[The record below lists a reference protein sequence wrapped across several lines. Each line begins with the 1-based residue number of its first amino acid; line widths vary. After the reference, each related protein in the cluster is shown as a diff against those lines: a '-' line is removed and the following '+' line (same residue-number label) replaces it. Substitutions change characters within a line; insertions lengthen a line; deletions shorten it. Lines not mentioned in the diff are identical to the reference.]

1 MKVIINNVQSVLSV
15 GGTDFLIDP
24 DLMQRFR
31 EYLSVKVP
39 GSYFANKFLK
49 YHWDGVKFFITP
61 KGKFATGFLPV
72 FLAYVE
78 EEYPQLEVEIIDERG
93 FIPQFRMI
101 FQSLIG
107 NRTIND
113 QYIHQKNVIEAFNNF
128 IVFRGQQI
136 YFPRGVADAS
146 TNAGKT
152 SIIAGIYLNLID
164 PGRMLIVIHRKTIYR
179 ELLVYYQSIFEE
191 VGEINDGHYNVQ
203 PKIVLA
209 MIQTLARRIEDPNV
223 KKDLGEFTVLAVDES
238 HRAGSTMYTKT
249 LVHCNSPIRIFVS
262 GSAFDSKD
270 VVSNMIIVGLSGRKL
285 IKVSKKELMD
295 KGISSPIK
303 VKIHLCN
310 TILRA
315 PVLIYSECQ
324 ELLIHKS
331 QERASIMFEIIK
343 SRINIGPILI
353 AVEETEHGK
362 YLMET
367 LNTMHKHEEIFE
379 KCNIALTHSKDPDI
393 FVKADAFRTG
403 DIDVLISTSVLRE
416 GVNLPLI
423 QTIIYAPGGHSG
435 VYLRQWMGRGERI
448 DESKTETEFHDF
460 YDIGPFVG
468 PHSLHRLKMYQAEDL
483 EVKMD
488 FEKKDLR
495 RMTNVV
501 IN

>member
-1 MKVIINNVQSVLSV
+1 MKLIINNVQSVLSI
-15 GGTDFLIDP
+15 GGRDHLVDA
-24 DLMQRFR
+24 DLMQHFR
-31 EYLSVKVP
+31 DYLSIKVP

-78 EEYPQLEVEIIDERG
+78 EEYPTLDVEIIDERG
-93 FIPQFRMI
+93 IIPEFLPV
-101 FQSLIG
+101 FQPEIG
-107 NRTIND
+107 NRVINE
-113 QYIHQKNVIEAFNNF
+113 QYVHQKHVIEAFNNW
-128 IVFRGQQI
+128 ITFRGQKI

-152 SIIAGIYLNLID
+152 SIIAGIYLNLATTE
-164 PGRMLIVIHRKTIYR
+164 RMLIIIHRKTIYR
-179 ELLVYYQSIFEE
+179 ELLAYYQSLF
-191 VGEINDGHYNVQ
+191 GEIGQINDGHYKVL
-203 PKIVLA
+203 PVTLA
-209 MIQTLARRIEDPNV
+209 MIQTLAKRIEDPNV
-223 KKDLGEFTVLAVDES
+223 KKDLSSFSVLAVDES

-249 LVHCNSPIRIFVS
+249 LVHCPAPIRIFVS

-270 VVSNMIIVGLSGRKL
+270 VVSNMIIVGLSGKKL

-295 KGISSPIK
+295 KGISTPIK

-315 PVLIYSECQ
+315 PVLKYDECV
-324 ELLIHKS
+324 EKLIHKS
-331 QERASIMFEIIK
+331 MERASIMFEIIRK
-343 SRINIGPILI
+343 RINVGPILI

-362 YLMET
+362 FLMET
-367 LNTMHKHEEIFE
+367 LNSMHKSAEVFE
-379 KCNIALTHSKDPDI
+379 KCNIALTHSKDPDL
-393 FVKADAFRTG
+393 VQKVEAFRIG
-403 DIDVLISTSVLRE
+403 EIDVLISTSVLRE

-423 QTIIYAPGGHSG
+423 QTVIYAVGGHSG
-435 VYLRQWMGRGERI
+435 VYIRQWMGRGERI

-460 YDIGPFVG
+460 YDIGQFVG
-468 PHSLHRLKMYQAEDL
+468 PHSLHRLKMYAAEEL
-483 EVKMD
+483 EVQMD
-488 FEKKDLR
+488 FDKKDLR